1 MKIGII
7 GAGNVGKILA
17 KHCNDA
23 QILTFVVARS
33 KERQLEIL
41 NNIYRSDLIF
51 SSINQALEKEQVD
64 ILILAVP
71 DNRIEGLSVNLSM
84 NFNQYLENTIVVH
97 LAGSLGLNELKAL
110 SDKNI
115 NTAAVHP
122 YQTFYHDHKNI
133 LQNLACLV
141 ECSDSI
147 FPIINEFL
155 EIFEAKSIRVDK
167 NFDRGK
173 YHASA
178 VAASNYLTSAIELSK
193 RLLND
198 LSINPELFLPKIIET
213 TIRNNFIYN
222 HNKSALT
229 GPISRGDLET
239 VLNHVEL
246 LENNIVNNNVNYN
259 ISKNMYV
266 YQALATIELALAE
279 NRIDE
284 IKARQMNS
292 LLLKSIGLEKIT

>member
-51 SSINQALEKEQVD
+51 SSINQALEKEHVD

-84 NFNQYLENTIVVH
+84 NFNQYLENTVVVH
-97 LAGSLGLNELKAL
+97 LAGSLGLDELKAL
-110 SDKNI
+110 SDKSINI
-115 NTAAVHP
+115 AAVHP

-141 ECSDSI
+141 ECSDSV
-147 FPIINEFL
+147 FPKINDFIEKFK
-155 EIFEAKSIRVDK
+155 AKSIRVDA

-193 RLLND
+193 RLLTE

-239 VLNHVEL
+239 VLKHIEL
-246 LENNIVNNNVNYN
+246 LKQDNSNSN
-259 ISKNMYV
+259 ISKNMYA